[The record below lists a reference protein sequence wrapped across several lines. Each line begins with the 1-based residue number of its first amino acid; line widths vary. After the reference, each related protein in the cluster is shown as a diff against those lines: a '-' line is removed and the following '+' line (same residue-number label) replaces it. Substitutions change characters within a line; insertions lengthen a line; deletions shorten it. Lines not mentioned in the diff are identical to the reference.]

1 MKVKSALVAT
11 FILLVLWHLLS
22 LLVDKPFLPTPAAS
36 FKGFLLLAQS
46 GDLTRNF
53 AISSARV
60 LAGTSLALVFAV
72 PAGLL
77 MGRHERLNAL
87 LDPFISILYPVPKVV
102 LLPIFVVLLGLG
114 NSPKI
119 ALIALI
125 IFFQVLVVVRDV
137 ATSVPMESL
146 LAMRMLSSSPLA
158 MFTHLLWPWCLPD
171 LLTALRV
178 SMGTAVSVLF
188 FAETFASFDGLGTLI
203 LNGMERRDYAA
214 MYGAII
220 ALSLLGVL
228 LYEVIGLVERRLCRW
243 KRTQKI

>member
-22 LLVDKPFLPTPAAS
+22 LTVDKPFLPTPAAS
-36 FKGFLLLAQS
+36 FKGFLLLAQN
-46 GDLTRNF
+46 GDLARNF

-77 MGRHERLNAL
+77 MGRHERINAL

-125 IFFQVLVVVRDV
+125 IFFQVLVVVRDA

-171 LLTALRV
+171 LLTA
-178 SMGTAVSVLF
+178 
-188 FAETFASFDGLGTLI
+188 GLAG
-203 LNGMERRDYAA
+203 
-214 MYGAII
+214 
-220 ALSLLGVL
+220 
-228 LYEVIGLVERRLCRW
+228 
-243 KRTQKI
+243 